1 MLDLEIMRNMED
13 ITQRV
18 NGLSKNGGSRE
29 NKNAWCSAG
38 VMSYRADFKYNKTGR
53 GTRERTAK
61 ALG

>member
-1 MLDLEIMRNMED
+1 MED

-38 VMSYRADFKYNKTGR
+38 VMSYTADFKYNKTGR